1 VDSNLSGP
9 KDMGRSCSRVITVYL
24 PSLSY
29 IRMGVLGCY
38 RNRRSQST
46 KSSPKSAAQDWG
58 FNIRDAKT
66 KKNKNI
72 SYIAELANELP
83 AHATGASRRRDVGG
97 DGDGAE
103 IASFGSLFEVTSS
116 VAVLPQK

>member
-1 VDSNLSGP
+1 LSGP
-9 KDMGRSCSRVITVYL
+9 KDMGRSCSRVMAVYL

-29 IRMGVLGCY
+29 IRMGVLGCCE
-38 RNRRSQST
+38 NRRSQST
-46 KSSPKSAAQDWG
+46 KSSPRFTTS
-58 FNIRDAKT
+58 
-66 KKNKNI
+66 NI

-83 AHATGASRRRDVGG
+83 AHATRASRRRDVSG